1 MFSSKRRSR
10 IIKAGEPSLHIPQGF
25 TFGRILAEVPSQE
38 PPEELP
44 PGASGFVPLSLGF
57 VSGGEEPPD
66 PVASVVEEPEPEM
79 PSLEGMIVLS
89 EEDFQAKVDEVYRNG
104 MDEGRRQ
111 AERGLANVFK
121 SLRDGVSA
129 VTGLRIRVFKESE
142 EDILK
147 LAVMVARK
155 IVQQEITQDPAILT
169 SIIAAAVGG
178 CTERDRVVVRL
189 NPNDYTVVAA
199 NRQAFLAGLGDDAPI
214 TLTPDDGVGPGGCLV
229 ETATGTVDARIESQ
243 LDEIYRTLLEERSAP
258 VETASPEPA
267 EPEPRGELPL
277 PGADDVIPSFSGQGA
292 WLKADGEATRVDG

>member
-10 IIKAGEPSLHIPQGF
+10 IIKAGEASLHTPQGF
-25 TFGRILAEVPSQE
+25 TFGRILAEASSQ
-38 PPEELP
+38 ELP
-44 PGASGFVPLSLGF
+44 PGVSGFVPLSLGF
-57 VSGGEEPPD
+57 APGGEELPD
-66 PVASVVEEPEPEM
+66 PAASIAEDSDPPM

-89 EEDFQAKVDEVYRNG
+89 EEDFQAKVDEIYRNG

-129 VTGLRIRVFKESE
+129 VTGLRSRVFKESE

-155 IVQQEITQDPAILT
+155 IVQQEITQDPVILA

-189 NPNDYTVVAA
+189 NPNDYAVVAA
-199 NRQAFLAGLGDDAPI
+199 NRQAFLAGLGDDVPI

-258 VETASPEPA
+258 AEAASPAPV

-292 WLKADGEATRVDG
+292 WLKADGETTSVDG

>member
-1 MFSSKRRSR
+1 MSSSRRLSR
-10 IIKAGEPSLHIPQGF
+10 IIKAGEASHHAPQGF
-25 TFGRILAEVPSQE
+25 TFGRILAEAPSQD
-38 PPEELP
+38 PP
-44 PGASGFVPLSLGF
+44 PGVSGFVPLSLGSAPAGQEF
-57 VSGGEEPPD
+57 PYAG
-66 PVASVVEEPEPEM
+66 ASAAEVPEPAM

-89 EEDFQAKVDEVYRNG
+89 EEEFQAKVDEIYHNG

-129 VTGLRIRVFKESE
+129 LTGLRSRVLKESE

-147 LAVMVARK
+147 LAVMVACK
-155 IVQQEITQDPAILT
+155 IVQQEVAQEPAILA

-189 NPNDYTVVAA
+189 NPSDYAVVAA
-199 NRQAFLAGLGDDAPI
+199 NRQRFLAGMGDDVPI

-243 LDEIYRTLLEERSAP
+243 LDEIYRTLLEERS
-258 VETASPEPA
+258 VPA
-267 EPEPRGELPL
+267 EIALPALPDPEPRPELPL
-277 PGADDVIPSFSGQGA
+277 PAADDVIPAFSGQGA
-292 WLKADGEATRVDG
+292 WVKAREETTRADG

>member
-1 MFSSKRRSR
+1 MFSSKGRSR
-10 IIKAGEPSLHIPQGF
+10 IIKAGETSLHTPQGF
-25 TFGRILAEVPSQE
+25 TFGRILAEAPSQD
-38 PPEELP
+38 PP
-44 PGASGFVPLSLGF
+44 PGVSGFVPFALGSASAGLEF
-57 VSGGEEPPD
+57 PD
-66 PVASVVEEPEPEM
+66 PVATIAEDPDPLM
-79 PSLEGMIVLS
+79 QSLEGMIVLS
-89 EEDFQAKVDEVYRNG
+89 EEEFQAKADEIYRDG

-129 VTGLRIRVFKESE
+129 LTGLRSRVFKESE

-155 IVQQEITQDPAILT
+155 IVQREISQDPAILA

-189 NPNDYTVVAA
+189 NPNDYGVVAA
-199 NRQAFLAGLGDDAPI
+199 NRQTFLAVLGDDVPI
-214 TLTPDDGVGPGGCLV
+214 TLAPDDGVGAGGCLV

-243 LDEIYRTLLEERSAP
+243 LDEIYRTLLEERSVPAETPPPAP
-258 VETASPEPA
+258 P
-267 EPEPRGELPL
+267 EPEPRGGLPL

-292 WLKADGEATRVDG
+292 WLKADEETTRVDG